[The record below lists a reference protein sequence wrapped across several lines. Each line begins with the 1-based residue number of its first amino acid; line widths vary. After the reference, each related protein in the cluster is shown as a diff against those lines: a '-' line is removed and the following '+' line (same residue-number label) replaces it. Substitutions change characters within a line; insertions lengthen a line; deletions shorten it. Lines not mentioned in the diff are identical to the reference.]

1 MIRIGGAMEA
11 DNVTYKEMK
20 DLFFQDS
27 FFLLSLFLTLQL
39 TGMFIVV
46 MLMANKKICS
56 LWVDR
61 RARTEIPVKNNIVWR
76 LQCAAFQVILPYLI
90 IDWIRVIFVWNQIV
104 WVWLTRILA
113 VSLMPRNSWS
123 KYWYKYH
130 IKEEESAFYFQL
142 QGFDNRQ
149 KEEVDF
155 AKVFSESSRHAY
167 AFCLWSWTCKAIK
180 HFVSMSNWVKYKLDF
195 KTWMQNCHCLM

>member
-27 FFLLSLFLTLQL
+27 LFLLSLFLTLQL

-90 IDWIRVIFVWNQIV
+90 IDWIRVIFVWNQVV

-142 QGFDNRQ
+142 QGFDNRRKRKQRKQRSKRKRWILQ
-149 KEEVDF
+149 KFFLNLVGMPMH
-155 AKVFSESSRHAY
+155 S
-167 AFCLWSWTCKAIK
+167 AFDLEP
-180 HFVSMSNWVKYKLDF
+180 VKQLN
-195 KTWMQNCHCLM
+195 TL